1 MSILLRFLAIFL
13 SSLRHLLRPS
23 FHEPLRYVKMHAD
36 GDTALEVKR
45 RQLVLNFIALLNFSL
60 VFYLR
65 VSGNKRRA
73 VSYKCGCV
81 CQNVQ
86 EGVMENA

>member
-1 MSILLRFLAIFL
+1 
-13 SSLRHLLRPS
+13 
-23 FHEPLRYVKMHAD
+23 MHAD

-86 EGVMENA
+86 EGVMENAWYYCNIGKYLQMFKTTVTAKLL